1 VHRFVYTHNTILESI
16 WLAGTDNATA
26 TEDDDDQSNTDGVV
40 DVSTA
45 ALQRML
51 NEVLHIPVEMAEEHM
66 LRLEV
71 QSRRWCDQ
79 VSSMLTKGQSSVQAL
94 ARLVDEGKTLNSQVS
109 SKLPTGPLGSVLFI
123 IYYALAERSAGWFI
137 IQYSA

>member
-1 VHRFVYTHNTILESI
+1 MLFEPI
-16 WLAGTDNATA
+16 WLTGTSNPTA
-26 TEDDDDQSNTDGVV
+26 TEDDDDQSNTDGLV

-94 ARLVDEGKTLNSQVS
+94 ARLVDEGKALNSQV
-109 SKLPTGPLGSVLFI
+109 SKLPTGPLGGVLFI
-123 IYYALAERSAGWFI
+123 MFMLSQSEVLGCLSPSPLPLSSNFLF
-137 IQYSA
+137 